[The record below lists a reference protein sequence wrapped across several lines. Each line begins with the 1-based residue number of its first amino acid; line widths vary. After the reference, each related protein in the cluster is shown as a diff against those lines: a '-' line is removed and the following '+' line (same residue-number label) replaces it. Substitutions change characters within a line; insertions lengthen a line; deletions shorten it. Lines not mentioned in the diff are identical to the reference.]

1 MNLVDYLELVGR
13 ASGSELL
20 KVFGER
26 LDREQLYTLVADKDV
41 SVHTT
46 GFGEKY
52 YRYPYLGSKAERMA
66 EAREELAKKKA
77 EKVEAKY
84 QAMIE
89 YVQKHPGCSGPSLK
103 GVLELSHAAFKQR
116 EEYLVGAG
124 TLIRE
129 KVGVTWHYTAKESKK
144 R

>member
-13 ASGSELL
+13 ASGADLL
-20 KVFGER
+20 KVFGEK

-46 GFGEKY
+46 GFGDKY
-52 YRYPYLGSKAERMA
+52 YRYPYFGSKAERA
-66 EAREELAKKKA
+66 EAAREELAKKKA
-77 EKVEAKY
+77 ERAESKY
-84 QAMIE
+84 QAMVD
-89 YVQKHPGCSGPSLK
+89 YVRKHPGCSGPSLK
-103 GVLELSHAAFKQR
+103 AVLGLSHATFKQR

-124 TLIRE
+124 TLVRE
-129 KVGVTWHYTAKESKK
+129 KVGVTWHYRLKA